1 MLFDNLAQ
9 PIDQLSL
16 ILLGSIARLRQ
27 AVEIVLTQNTLRV
40 LVLLVH
46 LQEVVGVVLAH
57 LISVVLVG
65 D

>member
-9 PIDQLSL
+9 PIYQLSL

>member
-1 MLFDNLAQ
+1 MFFDDLAK

-16 ILLGSIARLRQ
+16 ILLGTVARLRQ

-46 LQEVVGVVLAH
+46 PQEVVGVMLAH
-57 LISVVLVG
+57 LISVFLIG